1 MRGVTIRAGVIV
13 VTYNSRA
20 YFARLKAAVEKLTT
34 PHRLIVLDNAS
45 VDEQRPTPADLPAH
59 ATLIQSETNLGFAA
73 GNNRAAETL
82 DTEFIVLLNPD
93 AFPDPDWLEKLIDA
107 ADRRPDAAAFGST
120 QIDAQDETR
129 FDGLGDCYHAAGI
142 PWRGGY
148 GALRSKTPAE
158 GECFSPCAA
167 AALYRREAWLAMGG
181 FDERFFCYCEDV
193 DLGFRL
199 RLAGWKILQIPDA
212 VVRHVG
218 GGSSG
223 KRSDFAVFYG
233 TRNRLWTFV
242 KDMPGYLFWLM
253 LPAHIAITALFLAV
267 SPFRGTG
274 KATWRGVGA
283 GLIGLPQAWRARRA
297 TQKKRKARISE
308 IARILAWSPAAMAR
322 REPVIRYTR

>member
-1 MRGVTIRAGVIV
+1 MTVRAGVIV

-20 YFARLKAAVEKLTT
+20 YFARLKAAVEKLTA
-34 PHRLIVLDNAS
+34 PHRLIVVDNAS
-45 VDEQRPTPADLPAH
+45 AAEQRPTPADLPAH
-59 ATLIQSETNLGFAA
+59 AELIQAETNLGFAA
-73 GNNRAAETL
+73 GNNLAAKLL

-93 AFPDPDWLEKLIDA
+93 AFPDPDWLDKLIAA
-107 ADRRPDAAAFGST
+107 ADRRPQAAAFGST
-120 QIDAQDETR
+120 QIDAQDEAR

-148 GALRSKTPAE
+148 GAVRTAPPPE

-167 AALYRREAWLAMGG
+167 AALYRRQAWREMGG

-199 RLAGWKILQIPDA
+199 RLAGWTIIQVPDA

-223 KRSDFAVFYG
+223 KRSAFAVFHG

-242 KDMPGYLFWLM
+242 KDMPGALLWLM
-253 LPAHIAITALFLAV
+253 APAHLAITVLFLAV

-274 KATWRGVGA
+274 PATWRGVGA
-283 GLIGLPQAWRARRA
+283 GLKGLPEMWRARHE
-297 TQKKRKARISE
+297 TQKARKASVVA
-308 IARILAWSPAAMAR
+308 IARALAWSPIAMVKR
-322 REPVIRYTR
+322 LPVIRR

>member
-1 MRGVTIRAGVIV
+1 MTVRAGIIV

-20 YFARLKAAVEKLTT
+20 FYPRLKASIEALKT
-34 PHRLIVLDNAS
+34 PHRLIVIDNAS
-45 VDEQRPTPADLPAH
+45 APDQRPSPPDLPAH
-59 ATLIQSETNLGFAA
+59 AELIQSETNLGFAA
-73 GNNRAAETL
+73 GNNFAAGRL

-93 AFPDPDWLEKLIDA
+93 AFPDPDWLAQLIGA
-107 ADRRPDAAAFGST
+107 ADRHADGGAFGST
-120 QIDAQDETR
+120 QIDAEHEDR
-129 FDGLGDCYHAAGI
+129 FDGLGDCYHAAGV

-148 GALRSKTPAE
+148 GATRGAPPEE

-167 AALYRREAWLAMGG
+167 AALYRAEAWRALGG

-199 RLAGWKILQIPDA
+199 RLAGWRIFQIPDA
-212 VVRHVG
+212 IVRHVG

-242 KDMPGYLFWLM
+242 KDMPGALFWLM
-253 LPAHIAITALFLAV
+253 LPAHIAVTALFLSV

-274 KATWRGVGA
+274 PATWRGVGA
-283 GLIGLPQAWRARRA
+283 GLKGLPEFLRARRE
-297 TQKKRKARISE
+297 TQKARKASIGVL
-308 IARILAWSPAAMAR
+308 ARALAWSPVAMAR
-322 REPVIRYTR
+322 RAPVIRRPRPQ